1 MAIVSEFVHVHAGSV
16 QAEAQIASFIDKF
29 ADPMPVMIRDCRA
42 RLEKRFPQA
51 VELIYD
57 NYNFFV
63 IGFGPTTRSSD
74 STFSLACFKNGVNLC
89 FLQRAPELPDPTG
102 ILRGSGRVVRNVAL
116 GAPEDLERGDIVA
129 LIDAEL
135 ALARVPMHASA
146 GRQVI
151 VKSVSAKQ
159 RPRR

>member
-1 MAIVSEFVHVHAGSV
+1 MQIDAGSV
-16 QAEAQIASFIDKF
+16 QVEAQIAGFIDKF
-29 ADPMPVMIRDCRA
+29 AEPMQVMIRDCRA

-63 IGFGPTTRSSD
+63 VGFGPTTQSSD
-74 STFSLACFKNGVNLC
+74 SIFSLACFKNGVNLC

-116 GAPEDLERGDIVA
+116 SAPEDLERVDIAA

-135 ALARVPMHASA
+135 ALARVSMQASA

-151 VKSVSAKQ
+151 VKSVSARQ

>member
-1 MAIVSEFVHVHAGSV
+1 MQIDAGSV
-16 QAEAQIASFIDKF
+16 QVEAQIASFIDKF
-29 ADPMPVMIRDCRA
+29 AEPMQLMIRGCRA
-42 RLEKRFPQA
+42 HLEKRFPRA

-74 STFSLACFKNGVNLC
+74 SIFSLASFKGGVNFF
-89 FLQRAPELPDPTG
+89 FLQRGPELADPTG
-102 ILRGSGRVVRNVAL
+102 ILRGSGRVVRSVAL
-116 GAPEDLERGDIVA
+116 SAPEDLERGDIAA

-135 ALARVPMHASA
+135 ALARVPMLTSA